1 MGSSSQPF
9 FVALDWVGHEGRCHS
24 SRPLALEAQGR
35 KQRAKKRLRMRTR
48 SRRILM
54 KRRAGRFEGCR
65 RSMEKKVRT
74 LRKLVPNSES
84 VGLDGLF
91 RVAAM
96 HIRSLQ
102 MRVKAMQVMVDVLAG
117 SDQ

>member
-1 MGSSSQPF
+1 MGSSFTAILCSP
-9 FVALDWVGHEGRCHS
+9 
-24 SRPLALEAQGR
+24 
-35 KQRAKKRLRMRTR
+35 RLGPAA
-48 SRRILM
+48 S
-54 KRRAGRFEGCR
+54 KGCR

-74 LRKLVPNSES
+74 LRKLIPNSEFM
-84 VGLDGLF
+84 GLDGLF
-91 RVAAM
+91 REAAM